1 LLIVERALTKVEGRT
16 DRTRGVWS
24 PFGSTPRWEAPT
36 MTRYLTILLAVFLVT
51 GLLLG
56 AGPRSATAQF
66 ADAAADA
73 TAAGDAQGGEGSTLL
88 TAEELNALVA
98 PVALYP
104 DELLAVVLPASTNPL
119 QIVEAQRFLEKQKS
133 DANLK
138 PSEDWDPS
146 VLALINYPE
155 VVKQMNN
162 DLSWTQDLGNAVLD
176 QQDDVLKA
184 IQAARQSAS
193 DGGYLQSNDQQTVVN
208 EGDNITI
215 ESSNPEVVY
224 VPTYDPAPIV
234 TNNYVNY
241 PPPAYS
247 EPYPPYWYPTATF
260 FAGAFVGAA
269 FAYGFDWDN
278 GDIDIDNDVNIS
290 RGDTNIG
297 SGNNIDKTKLQNKFN
312 GERKAGADGKMKWS
326 SQKARQNSSVPRKT
340 SAAQRPSSANIQRQ
354 LGGGGAGA
362 NTLQGG
368 GASNRVKNNK
378 ATRNESQRGN
388 ASLSQTKKSQ
398 QQLRQSAG
406 NKQQMQRRN
415 QQQRPQAQQRQLKQ
429 SPGGGGTFGN
439 MQSQQRVKAQSNR
452 GNRSMGGGGGSR
464 QPRTSRR

>member
-1 LLIVERALTKVEGRT
+1 MTRFPTTVIASFLTLALLIMPA
-16 DRTRGVWS
+16 S
-24 PFGSTPRWEAPT
+24 
-36 MTRYLTILLAVFLVT
+36 
-51 GLLLG
+51 
-56 AGPRSATAQF
+56 RSAMAQF
-66 ADAAADA
+66 ADAAADTA
-73 TAAGDAQGGEGSTLL
+73 TAAGDTQGGQASTLL

-104 DELLAVVLPASTNPL
+104 DELLAVVLPACTNPL
-119 QIVEAQRFLEKQKS
+119 QVVEAQRFLEKQKS
-133 DANLK
+133 DPTLK
-138 PSEDWDPS
+138 PNEDWDPS

-155 VVKQMNN
+155 VVKQMND

-215 ESSNPEVVY
+215 ESSNPDVVY

-234 TNNYVNY
+234 NNNYVSY
-241 PPPAYS
+241 PPPVYS

-312 GERKAGADGKMKWS
+312 GERKAGAGDKMKWS
-326 SQKARQNSSVPRKT
+326 SQKARQNSSVARKT
-340 SAAQRPSSANIQRQ
+340 PAGQRPSSANIQRQ
-354 LGGGGAGA
+354 LGGGASS

-368 GASNRVKNNK
+368 GAQNKIKNNK
-378 ATRNESQRGN
+378 AARNESQRGN
-388 ASLSQTKKSQ
+388 ASMKQTNKSK
-398 QQLRQSAG
+398 QQLRQNAG

-429 SPGGGGTFGN
+429 SPGGGGAFGN

-452 GNRSMGGGGGSR
+452 GNRSMNRGGGGSR
-464 QPRTSRR
+464 QPRVSRR